1 MYKYLAIFFIF
12 GLFKTMG
19 QNRVLISE
27 TDSISIYETHISQSS
42 KGNVFPTVYNKG
54 LLYASNYEAKY
65 FNLFFTD
72 LKAERV
78 KIRIGSKYSLGPVST
93 YKKEV
98 YFTGMTSANNTNFST
113 NFTIYKGQITGDK
126 ILKIRRLQVCD
137 TSFSYTYPTISA
149 DGNKMVVV
157 SNEKGAFHLLQL
169 KRSEK
174 GKWEKDTVIYIS
186 QLNFEII
193 NPTYFDENTIYFS
206 SNKKKGKMK
215 SFKYK
220 VVNDSIKV
228 LDKEYEK
235 GVFNIY
241 KIEKNINSKGLPSW
255 GLPQKMSILNSEF
268 DDVGVLFLTEKTGYL
283 TSFRYDD
290 SDNIYY
296 FKLNN

>member
-1 MYKYLAIFFIF
+1 MYKYLVIFFIF

-27 TDSISIYETHISQSS
+27 TDSISIYETHISQNS
-42 KGNVFPTVYNKG
+42 KGNVFPSVYNKG

-78 KIRIGSKYSLGPVST
+78 KIRIGSKYSLGPVSA
-93 YKKEV
+93 YKNEV
-98 YFTGMTSANNTNFST
+98 YFTGMTSTNNANYST

-126 ILKIRRLQVCD
+126 ILKIRRLQACNPN
-137 TSFSYTYPTISA
+137 FSYTYPAISA

-169 KRSEK
+169 KRNEK

-186 QLNFEII
+186 QLDFEII

-206 SNKKKGKMK
+206 SNKQNRKIK
-215 SFKYK
+215 SINYK
-220 VVNDSIKV
+220 VKNDSIKV
-228 LDKEYEK
+228 FNKEYEK
-235 GVFNIY
+235 GVFEIY
-241 KIEKNINSKGLPSW
+241 KIEKNNESW

-283 TSFRYDD
+283 TSFRYDN